1 MNRSLSNIIYELL
14 INKYQCNL
22 LEKLLKIT
30 MQFSKEN
37 NLSTSIRSVKRD
49 KLLIGSDYI
58 NYSCVLNS
66 EKILGEWKGENVD
79 KTSISDISFIL
90 EEQPDVIIFGT
101 GEKSVAPNRNLVFDL
116 AKKNIGIEAMTTTAA
131 SKTYNI
137 LISEGRDPVAI
148 LLIE

>member
-1 MNRSLSNIIYELL
+1 
-14 INKYQCNL
+14 
-22 LEKLLKIT
+22 

-37 NLSTSIRSVKRD
+37 NLSTSIRSVKKD

-66 EKILGEWKGENVD
+66 DKILGEWKGKNVD
-79 KTSISDISFIL
+79 KTSIFDIDFIL

-101 GEKSVAPNRNLVFDL
+101 GKNSVTPNRNLVFDL
-116 AKKNIGIEAMTTTAA
+116 AKNIGIEAVTTIAA

-148 LLIE
+148 LFNRIRN